1 MQMAI
6 EIVET
11 KNNNKAVVNMLR
23 ELLEIEREQV
33 AAAWLAGN
41 EDGWEMNTDWPEH
54 GFLYYDKI
62 YGSKQ

>member
-1 MQMAI
+1 MAI

-41 EDGWEMNTDWPEH
+41 EDGWEMNTDWPGH